1 MTSPIPLHGVI
12 NLCVVDSRCIMSDER
27 LRLRL
32 ETILKEIDLA
42 ISEQMEELRVLQG
55 SSEPWEGL
63 YDPMGVHQKNID
75 DLTQFR
81 QAVMA
86 RLVEVKK

>member
-1 MTSPIPLHGVI
+1 LHCLLRDNPARGR
-12 NLCVVDSRCIMSDER
+12 LAGIMGDER
-27 LRLRL
+27 LRLHL
-32 ETILKEIDLA
+32 EAILQEIDLA
-42 ISEQMEELRVLQG
+42 ISEQTEELRLLQG

-63 YDPMGVHQKNID
+63 YDPMGLHQKNID

-81 QAVMA
+81 QTVMA